1 MLDHREL
8 KEQLDEQT
16 EKKDMIE
23 DEMIGEEE
31 KLSHA
36 MMVKERLDLE
46 YQQLTI
52 EDEPDV
58 GRIMEIEEEVY
69 QRTVEI

>member
-1 MLDHREL
+1 
-8 KEQLDEQT
+8 
-16 EKKDMIE
+16 MIA
-23 DEMIGEEE
+23 EEE
-31 KLSHA
+31 KLTRV

-52 EDEPDV
+52 EDEPDE

-69 QRTVEI
+69 QRTVEMHNYYETLDSLD